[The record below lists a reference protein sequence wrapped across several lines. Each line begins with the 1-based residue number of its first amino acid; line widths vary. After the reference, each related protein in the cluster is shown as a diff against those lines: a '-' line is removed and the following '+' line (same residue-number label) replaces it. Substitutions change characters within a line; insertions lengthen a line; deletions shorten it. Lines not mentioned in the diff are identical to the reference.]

1 MKRLV
6 LLAALLLLLPAGAG
20 RSAPAA
26 RPGPAPPAP
35 APRCPG
41 QDTMEMR
48 LCAGMALEE
57 SDRRVQKKLPPAAFR
72 QWRQTTR
79 ALCTRAYALYQD
91 GSIYPQLVV
100 GCQDNLNRAL
110 LREFAPL
117 NNQGDPER
125 TP

>member
-1 MKRLV
+1 MKRLL
-6 LLAALLLLLPAGAG
+6 LLAALLLPAGAG
-20 RSAPAA
+20 QTAP
-26 RPGPAPPAP
+26 RPTATPAPP

-41 QDTMEMR
+41 QNTLEMR
-48 LCAGMALEE
+48 LCAGLSLEE
-57 SDRRVQKKLPPAAFR
+57 SDRSVQRKIPLAAFR

-79 ALCTRAYALYQD
+79 ALCTRATALYQD
-91 GSIYPQLVV
+91 GSIYPQLLV

-110 LREFAPL
+110 LKEFGPL